1 MTATVLPA
9 LLRFHL
15 HVGARLA
22 LRVLAPVIAAVVG
35 AATLLG
41 IDFVDS
47 FAVMVFGTRQEGG
60 SGVIAAVACF
70 AVAAMAVP
78 RVCRGLNGWV
88 RHLPVSGVA
97 QRRAA
102 LLALAVAQLPL
113 LLLLM
118 VLAFAAAL
126 FGSDPV
132 PDFLGILV
140 TAPAA
145 ALAAMPVERPL
156 LVRPVAFAAAV
167 LAVSGG
173 WMALAGAAVLLVLAD
188 RLAGSLTGT
197 APSVAPRR
205 GAGSGRWIEA
215 RIAWRALRGRVAS
228 ALIAGLLPLGA
239 GGLFIANNELAP
251 AHVRLGALLAGG
263 FGVVFLLADLGEA
276 LAVRRPA
283 WPWSRSLPSDASSR
297 VRFDTVF
304 LAAHAL
310 PAVLLTGILDPLAA
324 VAVLGLVPLLA
335 ARTAGAVRRAPERR
349 TGASGEILMQGSLL
363 AAATALLPWVAL
375 LALAGTPFALRAAA
389 ERERAQKVSRWQ
401 EIHHLAVGD
410 PQSWSAG

>member
-1 MTATVLPA
+1 MTSTSLPA

-22 LRVLAPVIAAVVG
+22 LRVLAPLIAAAVG

-41 IDFVDS
+41 MDFVNS
-47 FAVMVFGTRQEGG
+47 FAVMIFGTREEGG
-60 SGVIAAVACF
+60 AGVVAAVACF
-70 AVAAMAVP
+70 GVAAMAVP

-88 RHLPVSGVA
+88 RHLPVHGVA

-102 LLALAVAQLPL
+102 LLAIAVAQLPL

-118 VLAFAAAL
+118 VLAMAAAML
-126 FGSDPV
+126 GSDPV

-145 ALAAMPVERPL
+145 ALAAMPAERPF
-156 LVRPVAFAAAV
+156 LVRPLAFAAAV

-173 WMALAGAAVLLVLAD
+173 WIPLGIAVVLLILAD
-188 RLAGSLTGT
+188 RLAGALTGT
-197 APSVAPRR
+197 TPSVAPRQ
-205 GAGSGRWIEA
+205 AGVSGRWIEA
-215 RIAWRALRGRVAS
+215 RIAWRALRARIAS

-283 WPWSRSLPSDASSR
+283 WPWSRSLPVGASSR

-304 LAAHAL
+304 LGAHAL
-310 PAVLLTGILDPLAA
+310 PVVLLTGFLDPLAA
-324 VAVLGLVPLLA
+324 LAVLGLVPLLA